1 MLYLEI
7 KDETCEHITMEGKVG
22 ELYSEVLIQIPKFA
36 I

>member
-22 ELYSEVLIQIPKFA
+22 ELCSKILN
-36 I
+36 